1 MYKYIY
7 RMTARNLEEA
17 KNAEVARVISAFL
30 KKLLMQ
36 IKSKL
41 NSKLSYVV
49 RMGIIQFELMLQV
62 EKLIGL

>member
-17 KNAEVARVISAFL
+17 KNAEIARVISAFL

-41 NSKLSYVV
+41 NSKL
-49 RMGIIQFELMLQV
+49 
-62 EKLIGL
+62 